1 MVRKELC
8 NLLTEKTLQSIAPV
22 PAWRLREENF
32 MLVYSV
38 ILFALAALFGLYLIS
53 RVFGGQLPA
62 WAPVLLHGLFA
73 AAGLLILLYA
83 AFLAGPAP
91 GAVTVAA
98 VLLIAALGGF
108 LMFSFQLR
116 QKVPP
121 KPIA

>member
-1 MVRKELC
+1 
-8 NLLTEKTLQSIAPV
+8 
-22 PAWRLREENF
+22 

-38 ILFALAALFGLYLIS
+38 ILFAVAALFGLYLIS

-98 VLLIAALGGF
+98 VLLLIAALGGF

-121 KPIA
+121 KPIAVVHALVAVAGFLTLCGSVFHII